1 VKKSKNST
9 KKNKKTKER
18 KEKKK
23 QMWRFSDAVRTLRDA
38 HEHAV
43 REASSSSSS
52 GPSSSTGGG
61 GGGGGRRDADNN
73 NNNVVV
79 VVREEEVNNVGDEN
93 DNNNNDEG
101 EEEEEE
107 TENDDGETEEDVDG
121 EEGENNAEATV
132 RSDLRRVARK
142 MKPITPYVLLF
153 SVAFI
158 SVHWKIVSVILALFA
173 WHLKVSESLVAE
185 IAKKETFARRNVV
198 RDLAH
203 CCFVCYVFLFLV
215 QTKLEDENIVGA
227 SPKMWRRAT
236 AKTPTR
242 SDFTAWEG
250 LFEIIAIN
258 LNARFMF
265 DALKCLCV
273 LATVTA
279 TTSTTSERS
288 FLGKV
293 TKMLSEF
300 DAKSAKMFLAGF
312 GGGMRRLRKKE
323 KDDEDEDVEVD
334 IESGGGIGGVTT
346 MVTRENDDQQPLG
359 GKDARRPYRARGLA
373 ISAIEYAAI
382 SYKIILP
389 IPIWFA
395 FFQNASMF
403 GLLLSSALSGSYL
416 ACALFKSS
424 QSIKDFTLAF
434 SRRYKFGSKAF
445 SCAHGTPATKVDI
458 EKLGVEFECAICQQK
473 EIIAPL
479 KLECN
484 HVFCEECVEPW
495 FEKDNTTCPLCRA
508 VVVEKKKD
516 ELKSLSGGE
525 THFLPVVF

>member
-1 VKKSKNST
+1 
-9 KKNKKTKER
+9 
-18 KEKKK
+18 
-23 QMWRFSDAVRTLRDA
+23 
-38 HEHAV
+38 
-43 REASSSSSS
+43 
-52 GPSSSTGGG
+52 
-61 GGGGGRRDADNN
+61 
-73 NNNVVV
+73 
-79 VVREEEVNNVGDEN
+79 
-93 DNNNNDEG
+93 
-101 EEEEEE
+101 
-107 TENDDGETEEDVDG
+107 
-121 EEGENNAEATV
+121 
-132 RSDLRRVARK
+132 
-142 MKPITPYVLLF
+142 
-153 SVAFI
+153 
-158 SVHWKIVSVILALFA
+158 VILALFA

-185 IAKKETFARRNVV
+185 IAKKEAFTRRNVV

>member
-1 VKKSKNST
+1 LTFLKKKNSAQ
-9 KKNKKTKER
+9 
-18 KEKKK
+18 KKK
-23 QMWRFSDAVRTLRDA
+23 EESIMWRLLRDA

-43 REASSSSSS
+43 REASSS
-52 GPSSSTGGG
+52 TGGG
-61 GGGGGRRDADNN
+61 GGGGGSGRDADDNN
-73 NNNVVV
+73 NNNNNNVV
-79 VVREEEVNNVGDEN
+79 VVREEEVNIDGDGN
-93 DNNNNDEG
+93 DNNNNNNNNNNNEGG

-185 IAKKETFARRNVV
+185 IAKKEAFTRRNVV

-250 LFEIIAIN
+250 LFEIVAIN

-273 LATVTA
+273 LTTATA

-300 DAKSAKMFLAGF
+300 DAKSAKKFLAGF
-312 GGGMRRLRKKE
+312 GGGMRRFRKKE
-323 KDDEDEDVEVD
+323 KDDEDEGVVLD

-346 MVTRENDDQQPLG
+346 MATRENDDQQPLG

-382 SYKIILP
+382 SYKIVLP

-403 GLLLSSALSGSYL
+403 GLLLSSALAGSYL
-416 ACALFKSS
+416 ACALFKTS

-434 SRRYKFGSKAF
+434 SRRYEFGSKAF
-445 SCAHGTPATKVDI
+445 SCAHGTPATKADI